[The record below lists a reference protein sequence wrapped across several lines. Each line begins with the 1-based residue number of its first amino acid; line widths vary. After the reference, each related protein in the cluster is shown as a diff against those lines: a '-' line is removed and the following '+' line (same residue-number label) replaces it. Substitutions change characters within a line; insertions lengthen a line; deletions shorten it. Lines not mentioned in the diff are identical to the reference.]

1 LSSFNPQNLSNI
13 VWAYAT
19 LDVQNPALFEKMGD
33 HIDDLNDLS
42 LFKSI
47 ANILWAYASLDVQN
61 PALFR
66 KMGDHIDDLNDLI
79 SFKPQ

>member
-1 LSSFNPQNLSNI
+1 LSSFNPQNIENI

-19 LDVQNPALFEKMGD
+19 LDVQHHALFEKMGD
-33 HIDDLNDLS
+33 HIDDLNDLN